1 MLHNNPFA
9 CLKLQLFFFALTVS
23 FWSYAAPFEDFQTT
37 RLKSTAGAGVA
48 SILMDESTILNPAPI
63 AMFNVSSIYFQRAGA
78 DLDIDSNSGL
88 GRTEE
93 AKSTAFIASDSKG
106 GVSGSLSYLNQ
117 TQGGNERKRFS
128 FSVASMVGE
137 RSAFGVSYRFN
148 NEETNL
154 DGLGM
159 VKTSTRQGTFGIL
172 HALSP
177 SFTLGLVAVDPLKA
191 VPGETKGIV
200 GGQYVFNDFISVML
214 DIGADYNNN
223 LADSVLYRAA
233 MQFKIYNDFFLRFGA
248 HDDKGI
254 KEKGTGVGI
263 GWVQPRLSVDFAL
276 RNSERSADELT
287 AANEQKLKE
296 SSFSV
301 SYRF

>member
-1 MLHNNPFA
+1 MAF
-9 CLKLQLFFFALTVS
+9 
-23 FWSYAAPFEDFQTT
+23 AAPFEDFQTT

-48 SILMDESTILNPAPI
+48 SVLMDESTILNPAPL
-63 AMFNVSSIYFQRAGA
+63 AMFNVSSIYFQRSGA

-88 GRTEE
+88 GRTVQD
-93 AKSTAFIASDSKG
+93 KSTAIIVSDSNG
-106 GVSGSLSYLNQ
+106 GVSGSLSYLAQ
-117 TQGGNERKRFS
+117 TQGANERKRFGV
-128 FSVASMVGE
+128 SVSSMIGQ

-148 NEETNL
+148 KEETNL

-159 VKTSTRQGTFGIL
+159 VKTSTRQGSLGIL

-200 GGQYVFNDFISVML
+200 GGQYVFNDFISIML
-214 DIGADYNNN
+214 DLGADYNNN

-248 HDDKGI
+248 HDDKAI

-263 GWVQPRLSVDFAL
+263 GWVQPKLSIDFAL
-276 RNSERSADELT
+276 RNSERSEDAL
-287 AANEQKLKE
+287 AATKEQKLKE

>member
-1 MLHNNPFA
+1 
-9 CLKLQLFFFALTVS
+9 LQLFFFTLLSSTLL
-23 FWSYAAPFEDFQTT
+23 FAAPFEEFQTT

-48 SILMDESTILNPAPI
+48 SVLMDESTILNPAPI

-78 DLDIDSNSGL
+78 DLDINASSGF
-88 GRTEE
+88 GTTQEE
-93 AKSTAFIASDSKG
+93 TSTAIIVSDSKG
-106 GVSGSLSYLNQ
+106 GVSGSLSYLSQ
-117 TQGGNERKRFS
+117 TQGINERKRFGV
-128 FSVASMVGE
+128 SVASMIGE
-137 RSAFGVSYRFN
+137 RSSFGVSYRFN
-148 NEETNL
+148 KEETNL

-159 VKTSTRQGTFGIL
+159 TKTSTRQGTFGVL

-177 SFTLGLVAVDPLKA
+177 SFTLGLVAIDPLKA

-200 GGQYVFNDFISVML
+200 GGQYVFNDFISIML
-214 DIGADYNNN
+214 DLGADYNNN

-248 HDDKGI
+248 HDDKAI

-263 GWVQPRLSVDFAL
+263 GWVQPRLSIDFAL
-276 RNSERSADELT
+276 RNSERNEDTL
-287 AANEQKLKE
+287 AATKEQKLQE